1 MRRTKRP
8 RLERH
13 CPIVERPLL
22 PPRCR
27 YDARRGLVYGANLAG
42 VVCALKAATGEVV
55 WTWLLKSKYTPLI
68 PVPLGPRISSDFSL
82 LYFGAYDRAFHALH
96 LP

>member
-1 MRRTKRP
+1 M
-8 RLERH
+8 
-13 CPIVERPLL
+13 
-22 PPRCR
+22 
-27 YDARRGLVYGANLAG
+27 YGANLAG